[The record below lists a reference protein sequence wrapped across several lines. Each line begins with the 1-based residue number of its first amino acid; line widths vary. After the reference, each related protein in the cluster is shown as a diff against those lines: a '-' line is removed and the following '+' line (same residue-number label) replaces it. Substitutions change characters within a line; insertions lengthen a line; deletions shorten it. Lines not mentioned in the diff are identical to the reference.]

1 MVKAL
6 STFTP
11 IDNWANK
18 PVTNPQKE
26 KTVTIVPYKPMTE
39 SEYDAI
45 KAEKAADRAFKV
57 QELTTQAK
65 KMGIPENYLFLISD
79 EPENCKIN
87 RFNNTFIH
95 ENDQGKRELSCKN
108 GKLNKEVYTYNE
120 YGLNKKIVTDLSTRN
135 GDDGYWTSSEYTQ
148 NSDGK
153 YELTSKKKWALLGDS
168 EFKGVEIVESWY
180 YDGAGKLKEHNKYY

>member
-108 GKLNKEVYTYNE
+108 GKLNKEVYT
-120 YGLNKKIVTDLSTRN
+120 
-135 GDDGYWTSSEYTQ
+135 
-148 NSDGK
+148 
-153 YELTSKKKWALLGDS
+153 
-168 EFKGVEIVESWY
+168 
-180 YDGAGKLKEHNKYY
+180 